1 MGWVGCIFALAMSNA
16 SWYDRLLSSVTA
28 AGEKGKVRLLVIVK
42 TLDYSAGSKACTAHV
57 THHTSRRRKGEWGRC
72 TGERWVGVGW
82 RRHPKR

>member
-1 MGWVGCIFALAMSNA
+1 MGWVGCIFAFAMSNA

-42 TLDYSAGSKACTAHV
+42 TLDYSDYSKPITAH
-57 THHTSRRRKGEWGRC
+57 HTRHSCTVSIGGGR
-72 TGERWVGVGW
+72 GIGDREVGVQW